1 MTTFMKKIIA
11 ILTQKGALSKGVQ
24 ENTTVNLFE
33 LENENVK
40 GVESL
45 KLESTEDNYFS
56 LLMAIKKVSLVYAD
70 TINSDLKS
78 ILNKIG
84 IKTKCKEDIHS
95 DRFINQFI
103 FD

>member
-1 MTTFMKKIIA
+1 MKKIIA

-24 ENTTVNLFE
+24 ENTTINLFE
-33 LENENVK
+33 LEGEKVK
-40 GVESL
+40 GVESI
-45 KLESTEDNYFS
+45 KLESAEHNYFS
-56 LLMAIKKVSLVYAD
+56 LLMAIKKVTLIYAE
-70 TINSDLKS
+70 TINADLKI

-84 IKTKCKEDIHS
+84 IKTKCKEDISS